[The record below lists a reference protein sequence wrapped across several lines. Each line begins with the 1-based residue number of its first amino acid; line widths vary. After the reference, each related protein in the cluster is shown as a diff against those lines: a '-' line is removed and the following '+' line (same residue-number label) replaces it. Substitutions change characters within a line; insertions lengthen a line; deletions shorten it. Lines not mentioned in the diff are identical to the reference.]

1 MSNTTTFNVQG
12 MTCGHCVSAV
22 TQELSAIDGVESV
35 DIDLVAGGD
44 SPVTVTSQA
53 PVDALLVLS
62 FGGPEGP
69 DEVRPFLENVVRGR
83 GVPPERTWTASI
95 AAAALGRRETLPR
108 RRNVGLRWN
117 DEKRNWRGPLT
128 PL

>member
-44 SPVTVTSQA
+44 SPSR
-53 PVDALLVLS
+53 S
-62 FGGPEGP
+62 
-69 DEVRPFLENVVRGR
+69 
-83 GVPPERTWTASI
+83 
-95 AAAALGRRETLPR
+95 PR
-108 RRNVGLRWN
+108 RPPSTSPRSTR
-117 DEKRNWRGPLT
+117 P
-128 PL
+128 

>member
-53 PVDALLVLS
+53 PVDESAINAAVTEA
-62 FGGPEGP
+62 GYQ
-69 DEVRPFLENVVRGR
+69 V
-83 GVPPERTWTASI
+83 AS
-95 AAAALGRRETLPR
+95 
-108 RRNVGLRWN
+108 
-117 DEKRNWRGPLT
+117 
-128 PL
+128 